1 MTRSKRS
8 VNLDPLN
15 VSGRM
20 LESEEAA
27 RRLDVKVATLYAYVS
42 RGLLHSYPSPDPNRS
57 LFSFEQVEA
66 LARRAARGRSSALQL
81 ATITTGV
88 TQLRP
93 EGPLY
98 MGRPVLDLVDEPFE
112 RVAGL
117 LWGWDV
123 DPWRALPLR
132 PPRRLSTAD
141 TLRWVTVMVGSR
153 DRSRSLLE
161 RDAITER
168 AATLTA
174 TMATAVRTNRVAENS
189 LPLGRLPS
197 IARLLASLSP
207 LRQRRLVSEAVN
219 RALVL
224 LADHELATSTL
235 AVRIAASTHAD
246 LYDAVLAGLGTLGGP
261 FHGAAG
267 DRACRF
273 LLRAEDRGVEETL
286 DEALTLRNNLPG
298 FGHPVYTED
307 PRLAPLLDSMRR
319 LPCPKKLA
327 LVDQVLESAGQRQ
340 LRQPTVDF
348 GLAALAFVA
357 GMEPDAATAIFTI
370 ARLAGWTA
378 HYLEEIEETPL
389 RFRPR
394 AVYAIPGLETP
405 RTPPAGG

>member
-1 MTRSKRS
+1 MMTRSKRS
-8 VNLDPLN
+8 VNLDSLN

-27 RRLDVKVATLYAYVS
+27 RRLDVKIATLYAYVS

-57 LFSFEQVEA
+57 LFSFAEVEK
-66 LARRAARGRSSALQL
+66 LARRASRGRSSDLQL

-88 TQLRP
+88 TLLRP
-93 EGPLY
+93 EGQPY
-98 MGRPVLDLVDEPFE
+98 VGRPVLDLVDEPFE

-117 LWGWDV
+117 LWRHDV

-132 PPRRLSTAD
+132 PPRRFSTAD
-141 TLRWVTVMVGSR
+141 TLRWVTVMVASR
-153 DRSRSLLE
+153 DRNRSLLE
-161 RDAITER
+161 RDAVAKR
-168 AATLTA
+168 AAALIA
-174 TMATAVRTNRVAENS
+174 TMATAVQTTHVGENP
-189 LPLGRLPS
+189 LPSARPPS
-197 IARLLASLSP
+197 IAGLLGGLSP

-235 AVRIAASTHAD
+235 AVRIAASTRAD

-267 DRACRF
+267 DRACRL
-273 LLRAEDRGVEETL
+273 LLRAEDDGVEDAL
-286 DEALTLRNNLPG
+286 DEALALRNNLPG

-307 PRLAPLLDSMRR
+307 PRLAPLLESIRR
-319 LPCPKKLA
+319 LPSPKKLA
-327 LVDQVLESAGQRQ
+327 LVDQVLESAERRG

-348 GLAALAFVA
+348 GLAALAFVT
-357 GMEPDAATAIFTI
+357 GMESDAVTAMFTI
-370 ARLAGWTA
+370 ARVAGWTA

-394 AVYAIPGLETP
+394 AVYAISGQDTP
-405 RTPPAGG
+405 RTNK